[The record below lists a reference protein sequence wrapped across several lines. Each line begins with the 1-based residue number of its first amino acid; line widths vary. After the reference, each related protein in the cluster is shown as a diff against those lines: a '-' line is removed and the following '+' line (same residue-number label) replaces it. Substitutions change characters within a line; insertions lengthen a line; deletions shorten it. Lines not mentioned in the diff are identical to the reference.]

1 VRTGLLLLWAV
12 SFISDPPPPPSDRAM
27 LQERSTRLPAGEPS
41 KDWLFFG
48 CRGRST
54 DFLYGAEFEALYDS
68 RRLGRLEVAF
78 SRDQANKVYV
88 QHKIREAAPEL
99 APVFL
104 NPSTH
109 FYLCGAAGQMPKD
122 VEEALVE
129 DVCVAAG
136 GLTKEEAA
144 AWMATM
150 RKEKRWHVETW
161 S

>member
-1 VRTGLLLLWAV
+1 
-12 SFISDPPPPPSDRAM
+12 
-27 LQERSTRLPAGEPS
+27 
-41 KDWLFFG
+41 
-48 CRGRST
+48 
-54 DFLYGAEFEALYDS
+54 
-68 RRLGRLEVAF
+68 
-78 SRDQANKVYV
+78 
-88 QHKIREAAPEL
+88 
-99 APVFL
+99 
-104 NPSTH
+104 
-109 FYLCGAAGQMPKD
+109 MPKD